1 VTSSI
6 THLQLAR
13 MMTEAQR
20 ARGGRPAVSVIVPF
34 AGGRAQAAALL
45 VALGGLRLRDGDEVI
60 VADNNPIPVV
70 PATHAVRVVH
80 APGQRSSYYARN
92 RGAEEA
98 GAEWLL
104 FVDADCVPSPTL
116 PDDYFEPAPKA
127 RTGAVAGAVLA
138 TPGTTAPERW
148 AASRQPLG
156 GRAATAPG
164 GPAAVTANLLV
175 RRAAWAAVGG
185 FCEGVRSGADL
196 ELCWRLGDA
205 GWGLEWRP
213 GATVAHRARG
223 TLRGLLRQMGRYGA
237 GNAWQNRRR
246 RGASPAPRMLAALPR
261 MLGGAARRAA
271 GGRLDSAGLS
281 AIDAAALGAN
291 SLGRLGGNAGSRA
304 PLVADGRRAVAIF
317 VDRFPVLSESFVAGE
332 ARALSRLGWR
342 VRIEAAARPER
353 PVLGGAREWRVD
365 YLEDEGALGRA
376 VALAW
381 LLARHPL
388 RAAVDLA
395 GRRGWPPG
403 ERLALRGLAP
413 LALRL
418 SRAGDEHVHV
428 HFAGPA
434 ATHALRAGRLAG
446 VPVSVAAH
454 AYDIYRSPSA
464 LPRKLDRSAFVA
476 ADCEYTRRDLAA
488 MLAPRD
494 RGKVHRIVMGV
505 DRERFHRTRSHP
517 DDGPVAAIGRYVEKK
532 GFGDL
537 IDAAALLRADRPE
550 LRVVIAGDGPLRGE
564 LERRARELDL
574 DGVVELR
581 DAWGHEAV
589 RDLLERSSVLAMP
602 SVIAPDGDRDSMPVV
617 VKEALAMEVP
627 VVATDEVGLAELVRP
642 EWGRLVPP
650 GDDRALAAAIA
661 ELLAMSPDERAA
673 MGRAGRE
680 FVLEHCDLGREAQR
694 LADLISACPP
704 VGDPTS
710 G

>member
-13 MMTEAQR
+13 MMTEPQPAAGR
-20 ARGGRPAVSVIVPF
+20 RPAVSVIVPF

-60 VADNNPIPVV
+60 VADNNPLPVV
-70 PATHAVRVVH
+70 GDADSVRVVR
-80 APGQRSSYYARN
+80 ASRQRSSYYARN
-92 RGAEEA
+92 CGAEEA
-98 GAEWLL
+98 GCEWLL

-116 PDDYFEPAPKA
+116 LDDYFEPAPQA
-127 RTGAVAGAVLA
+127 RTGAVAGAVTA
-138 TPGTTAPERW
+138 IPGTTPAERW

-156 GRAATAPG
+156 RRAAAPG
-164 GPAAVTANLLV
+164 GPAAATANLLV

-185 FCEGVRSGADL
+185 FCEGVRSGADH

-205 GWGLEWRP
+205 GWAIEWRP
-213 GATVAHRARG
+213 RAAVAHRARG
-223 TLRGLLRQMGRYGA
+223 TVRGLLRQMRLYGA

-246 RGASPAPRMLAALPR
+246 PGASPAPRALAALPR
-261 MLGGAARRAA
+261 MLAGGARRAV
-271 GGRLDSAGLS
+271 GGRLDAAALS
-281 AIDAAALGAN
+281 SIDALALGAN
-291 SLGRLGGNAGSRA
+291 ALGRLGGNAGSRA
-304 PLVADGRRAVAIF
+304 PLIADGRRSLAIF

-342 VRIEAAARPER
+342 VRIEAAARPGR
-353 PVLGGAREWRVD
+353 PLPGGARDWRVD
-365 YLEDEGALGRA
+365 YLEDEGALGRGA
-376 VALAW
+376 ALAW

-388 RAAVDLA
+388 RAAADLA
-395 GRRGWPPG
+395 GRRGWPAG
-403 ERLALRGLAP
+403 ERLPLRGLAP
-413 LALRL
+413 LARRL
-418 SRAGDEHVHV
+418 ARAGDVHAHV

-434 ATHALRAGRLAG
+434 ATHALRAGRLVA

-464 LPRKLDRSAFVA
+464 LPRKLDRAAFVA

-488 MLAPRD
+488 MLAAHE

-505 DRERFHRTRSHP
+505 DRERFSRTRPHP

-537 IDAAALLRADRPE
+537 IDAAERLRAERPE
-550 LRVVIAGDGPLRGE
+550 LRVVIAGDGPLRPE
-564 LERRARELDL
+564 LERHVRELGL
-574 DGVVELR
+574 GEVVELR
-581 DAWGHEAV
+581 DTWGHDAV

-602 SVIAPDGDRDSMPVV
+602 SVVAPDGDRDSMPVV

-650 GDDRALAAAIA
+650 GDDRALAVALA
-661 ELLAMSPDERAA
+661 ELLAMAPDERAA

-680 FVLEHCDLGREAQR
+680 FVLEHCEVGREAQR
-694 LADLISACPP
+694 LAELIQSIG
-704 VGDPTS
+704 VR
-710 G
+710 